1 MNDPKLES
9 IVSNLLSIIPQL
21 HRKLI
26 RMDELLAAQDIIA
39 SSHLK
44 IMFLLDA
51 CGELTVSEIGEKLY
65 ISRPNVTPLIDKL
78 VKEGMA
84 ERIRDVTD
92 KRIFNVKP
100 TVKGKEF
107 ISNQKDMLAKNLK
120 RRLSV
125 MSDDTLDSLHSSL
138 VILKDILA
146 KITS

>member
-1 MNDPKLES
+1 
-9 IVSNLLSIIPQL
+9 
-21 HRKLI
+21 
-26 RMDELLAAQDIIA
+26 
-39 SSHLK
+39 
-44 IMFLLDA
+44 MFLIDA

-92 KRIFNVKP
+92 KRIYNVKP
-100 TVKGKEF
+100 TFKGKEF
-107 ISNQKDMLAKNLK
+107 ISNQKSMLAQNLK

-125 MSDDTLDSLHSSL
+125 MPDDTLDTLDSSL
-138 VILKDILA
+138 VILKDVLS